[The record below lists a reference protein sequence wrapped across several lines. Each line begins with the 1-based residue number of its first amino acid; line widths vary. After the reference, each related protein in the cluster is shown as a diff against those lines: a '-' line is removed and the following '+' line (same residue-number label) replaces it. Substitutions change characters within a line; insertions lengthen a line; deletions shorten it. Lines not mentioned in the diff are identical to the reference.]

1 MLKYIKHDIY
11 RETWYKMMFRL
22 IRQVLIASLSFSRP
36 LATKC
41 KYLDNES
48 CMIRHTFIDLDL
60 LNYLLP
66 IHY

>member
-1 MLKYIKHDIY
+1 
-11 RETWYKMMFRL
+11 MMFRL
-22 IRQVLIASLSFSRP
+22 IRQLLIASLSFSRS

-66 IHY
+66 FHY